1 MTARVPWIGR
11 LAFSLAALVA
21 GSGCVVPE
29 YNQNVTTSE
38 DAVLSDVTQ
47 LTRPSAVDGFDRAG
61 GGRFS
66 PDGRW
71 VVFRGVPHGT
81 PAVVPPA
88 YGLFLAH
95 VRWSV
100 DGERRVIS
108 LERPLRI
115 TRPGVRCGGAS
126 FSPDGFTLIF
136 AAAGRADAP
145 QGSLQ
150 LFRVDGWEQ
159 DIAMADAARGV
170 DLAQHAVS
178 PADLSADES
187 DWSPDGRSV
196 AFAATSVDGG
206 PIRLYAMRPD
216 GSHLV
221 RLGPPTG
228 FARGPAFAPDGHRL
242 LYRGDAG
249 GSPYSQVFVAELA
262 FDVNHDP
269 IGLIDP
275 QPLTH
280 EAGVT
285 SSGPCWLNG
294 GPDGLRILYATTR
307 HGDRNA
313 ELYVMDDAGLR
324 KTRLTLTPGPDLLP
338 SVTADGRHLLWTR
351 SGSAEG
357 APQLFAANLHLP
369 PGS

>member
-21 GSGCVVPE
+21 GGGCAVPE

-38 DAVLSDVTQ
+38 AAVLTDVTQ

-81 PAVVPPA
+81 PPAVPPA

-95 VRWSV
+95 VRWST
-100 DGERRVIS
+100 DGERSVVA

-126 FSPDGFTLIF
+126 FSPDGFTLVF
-136 AAAGRADAP
+136 AAARPDAP
-145 QGSLQ
+145 KGPMQ

-159 DIAMADAARGV
+159 DVAMADVARGV

-178 PADLSADES
+178 PPDLSADES
-187 DWSPDGRSV
+187 DWSPV
-196 AFAATSVDGG
+196 
-206 PIRLYAMRPD
+206 RLYAMRPD

-221 RLGPPTG
+221 RLGPPFG
-228 FARGPAFAPDGHRL
+228 YARGPAFAPDGHRL
-242 LYRGDAG
+242 LYRGDAA
-249 GSPYSQVFVAELA
+249 GSPYSQVLIADLA

-285 SSGPCWLNG
+285 SSGPCWLSG
-294 GPDGLRILYATTR
+294 GTDGLHILYATTR

-351 SGSAEG
+351 SGSPEG
-357 APQLFAANLHLP
+357 APQLFAANLQLP